1 MQFARIAIVFML
13 GLSVLAGCGGSGD
26 TGQTAKNGPLTI
38 AVIPKGATHE
48 HWKSVHVGAMQA
60 SRDFGVE
67 VIWSA
72 SFKEDDREEQL
83 QVYETLV
90 ARRASAIAIAPID
103 DRVFVRAVREAKSFG
118 IPTVVFDSG
127 LDGND
132 HISYIATNNR
142 KGGVLGAELVGKLLG
157 GKGTIVV
164 LRYMEGSAATTLREE
179 GFLATIQEKFPDIEV
194 LTSNQ
199 YAGATTESAYRTCEN
214 VFTRFDTFD
223 AVWTPNETSTFG
235 CLRALQYRGLAGNVV
250 FVGFD
255 VTDKLIDAMRAGELQ
270 GLSIQDPFTMGYE
283 SVKVAAAHLRGEPYE
298 KEIDTG
304 VYLATPDNM
313 DDPHIH
319 ALMTHTVMQ
328 YLMEKGQ

>member
-1 MQFARIAIVFML
+1 MVGL
-13 GLSVLAGCGGSGD
+13 GLLFGCGGSD
-26 TGQTAKNGPLTI
+26 ENTRQTAGSHLTV

-83 QVYETLV
+83 QIYENLM

-103 DRVFVRAVREAKSFG
+103 DRVFVRPVMEAKQLG

-127 LDGND
+127 LQGNG
-132 HISYIATNNR
+132 HIAYVATDNQ

-157 GKGTIVV
+157 GQGRLIM
-164 LRYMEGSAATTLREE
+164 LRYQEGSAATMLREE
-179 GFLATIQEKFPDIEV
+179 GFLATITEKYPDIEI
-194 LTSNQ
+194 LSSNQ

-214 VFTRFDTFD
+214 LFTRYDSFD

-235 CLRALQYRGLAGNVV
+235 CLRALQDRGLAGNVV

-255 VTDKLIDAMRAGELQ
+255 VTDKLIDAMRAGELH

-283 SVKVAAAHLRGEPYE
+283 SVKVAAHCLRGEPYE
-298 KEIDTG
+298 DNINTG
-304 VYLATPDNM
+304 VYLATPENM
-313 DDPHIH
+313 DEPHMH

-328 YLMEKGQ
+328 YLAEQKEQKAP